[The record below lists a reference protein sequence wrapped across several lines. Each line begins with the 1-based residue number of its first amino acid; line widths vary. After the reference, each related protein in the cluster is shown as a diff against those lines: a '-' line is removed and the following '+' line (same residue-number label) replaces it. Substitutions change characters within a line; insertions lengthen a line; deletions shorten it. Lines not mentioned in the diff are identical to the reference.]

1 MSTAEALNQ
10 TLEREAPA
18 VAAALSPLGRRAFYP
33 PDIPFQAAQARGKKY
48 NATIGQ
54 ITDGAGRILALPTI
68 AAALDRLSDEDR
80 NRALLYSPIEG
91 IAELRERWQK
101 WQAPSPSP
109 VAGGKVPASSVPI
122 VTCGLAHALALT
134 ADVFAGP
141 GRKVFIP
148 APFWGNYR
156 QVYGV
161 RTGAEVVAVP
171 AFPGYRFDPRALAVA
186 ISQLP
191 TGEPAVALLNIPA
204 NPTGYSPTPEER
216 RALAASLLWEAE
228 KRPIV
233 VVCDDAYAGLV
244 YEQGIPTESLF
255 WDLAGRSPNLIP
267 LLVTGSTKEL
277 VFFGGRVGFLT
288 LPWASDSPIT
298 GALESK
304 IKGLIRSGIGS
315 PPALSQM
322 VLLQALRKDD
332 IRKEIAVVVGVLA
345 DRYRALRSELARAE
359 REHGAFRVL
368 PFNSGVFALVELPE
382 GIDADRLRRH
392 LLDNEDV
399 GLVSIGEKYLR
410 IAFCSLAV
418 EAVPE
423 LVKRL
428 VRGVGVLGGVGV
440 AAAPRSAG

>member
-10 TLEREAPA
+10 VLEREAPA

-33 PDIPFQAAQARGKKY
+33 PDIPFQAAQARGKRY

-68 AAALDRLSDEDR
+68 AAVLDRLSDADR

-91 IAELRERWQK
+91 LAELRERWQR
-101 WQAPSPSP
+101 WQT
-109 VAGGKVPASSVPI
+109 PASDSLPAAALPPASVPI

-134 ADVFAGP
+134 ADVFGGP
-141 GRKVFIP
+141 GRKVFIH

-171 AFPGYRFDPRALAVA
+171 AFPERRFDPRAVA
-186 ISQLP
+186 RAIATLP
-191 TGEPAVALLNIPA
+191 DGEPAMTLLNVPA
-204 NPTGYSPTPEER
+204 NPTGYSPTAEER
-216 RALAASLLWEAE
+216 RVLVDSLIAEAE
-228 KRPIV
+228 KRPLV

-244 YEQGIPTESLF
+244 YEPDIPQTSLF
-255 WDLAGRSPNLIP
+255 WELAGRSGNLIP
-267 LLVTGSTKEL
+267 LLITGSTKEL
-277 VFFGGRVGFLT
+277 IFFGGRVGFLT

-304 IKGLIRSGIGS
+304 IRGLIRAGIGS

-332 IRKEIAVVVGVLA
+332 IRQEIAVVVGVMA
-345 DRYRALRSELARAE
+345 ERYRVLRAE
-359 REHGAFRVL
+359 LESSEHEHGAFRVL

-382 GIDADRLRRH
+382 GVEADAVRRH
-392 LLDNEDV
+392 LLDHEDV
-399 GLVSIGEKYLR
+399 GLVSIGERYLR
-410 IAFCSLAV
+410 IAFCSLEA

-423 LVKRL
+423 LVARL
-428 VRGVGVLGGVGV
+428 VRGVRAVGG
-440 AAAPRSAG
+440 R